1 MTEKDKI
8 PLRKPLAPKTDD
20 AECKSAYEE
29 LLKEYEELMELKV
42 DGIDHA
48 FDSDKAHVVP
58 LEQYNVRVGDYA
70 AKRDRY
76 NEKFVGRIETADDVR
91 ANIKKINER
100 MQVAS
105 KSSDDI
111 QKWFDDKWGDES
123 PSPFPED
130 GGLMERDIEEWKRQS
145 EICNQRFHE
154 FWNDQEKVSAA
165 SLAPLQIFKEKC
177 EEESKFEEIQK
188 AADEAFEYVA
198 KHMLADGSGRM
209 LTDEELAEREAA
221 NRNRSREGR
230 DD

>member
-8 PLRKPLAPKTDD
+8 ALRKPLAPKTDD

-29 LLKEYEELMELKV
+29 LLKEYEELKELKV

-48 FDSDKAHVVP
+48 FDSDKAHVVS
-58 LEQYNVRVGDYA
+58 LEQYNARVGDYA
-70 AKRDRY
+70 VKRDRY
-76 NEKFVGRIETADDVR
+76 NEKFAGRIETVEDVK
-91 ANIKKINER
+91 ANIEKIHER
-100 MQVAS
+100 MSAAS
-105 KSSDDI
+105 KASDDL
-111 QKWFDDKWGDES
+111 QKWFDEKWGDEA

-130 GGLMERDIEEWKRQS
+130 DGLMERDIEEWKRQS
-145 EICNQRFHE
+145 EICDQRFHE

-188 AADEAFEYVA
+188 AANEAFEYVA

-209 LTDEELAEREAA
+209 LTDEELAERE
-221 NRNRSREGR
+221 NCITP
-230 DD
+230 